1 MSAKPFTSKV
11 KQVKIVLS
19 PSTEDYKSIRFQYE
33 QQTGTNN
40 TYDKPDV
47 WDSLIAKFAKALIV
61 ENISLTEA
69 EAIAEPIR
77 IMFPDQHVNIYG
89 DDNSYIGN
97 VTWNDQMKMF
107 WEYPTYTDL
116 GNKLRENRMAEAKQ
130 LNLIASWE

>member
-19 PSTEDYKSIRFQYE
+19 PSTEDYKSIR
-33 QQTGTNN
+33 QQRR
-40 TYDKPDV
+40 DL
-47 WDSLIAKFAKALIV
+47 WDSLIAKFTKTLIV

-77 IMFPDQHVNIYG
+77 IMFPGQHVNIYG

-116 GNKLRENRMAEAKQ
+116 GNKLREARMAEAKE
-130 LNLIASWE
+130 LGLIASFE

>member
-11 KQVKIVLS
+11 KHVKIVLS
-19 PSTEDYKSIRFQYE
+19 PSTEEYKSARFQYE
-33 QQTGTNN
+33 QQTGTDN
-40 TYDKPDV
+40 TYAKPDV
-47 WDSLIAKFAKALIV
+47 WDSLIAKFAKTLIV

-69 EAIAEPIR
+69 QTIAEPIR

-116 GNKLRENRMAEAKQ
+116 GNKLKENRIVEAKQ

>member
-33 QQTGTNN
+33 EQTGTAN

-47 WDSLIAKFAKALIV
+47 WNSLIAKFAKTLIV

-77 IMFPDQHVNIYG
+77 IMFPGQHVNIYG

-116 GNKLRENRMAEAKQ
+116 GNKLREARMAEAKE
-130 LNLIASWE
+130 LGLIASFE